1 MTEFNKSDAT
11 ESSLHLWH
19 TAQLCQKAQL
29 SGRALR
35 KVLSFLVASE
45 VKVHCPGPLL
55 GVCLVLQPQEEAH
68 SKGVFGE
75 LGEGGEE
82 ATG

>member
-1 MTEFNKSDAT
+1 MSKDVILPEDTLMNHRELELTEFNKSDAT

-29 SGRALR
+29 S
-35 KVLSFLVASE
+35 
-45 VKVHCPGPLL
+45 GPLL

-82 ATG
+82 VTG